1 LQCIVFVPPKEKKRE
16 ENDEVSV
23 KKISLFDDQREEFG
37 NFQRN
42 VFVFSFLSFSG
53 GSFWLLFPAEGKK

>member
-1 LQCIVFVPPKEKKRE
+1 MQCIVFVPPKEKKRE

-42 VFVFSFLSFSG
+42 VFVFSFLSLSG